1 VVAAEDDRPTPG
13 LMLGRALS
21 TERTVLK
28 RSIREVRDNRP
39 YQGVGFGRG
48 AGVDEEV
55 RGR

>member
-1 VVAAEDDRPTPG
+1 MVAAEDDRPTPG